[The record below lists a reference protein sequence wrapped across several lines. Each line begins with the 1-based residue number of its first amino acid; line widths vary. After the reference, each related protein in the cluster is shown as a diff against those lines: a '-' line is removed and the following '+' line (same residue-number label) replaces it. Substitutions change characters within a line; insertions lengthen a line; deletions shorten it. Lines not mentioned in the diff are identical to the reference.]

1 MYARH
6 NPAVM
11 DASTAAGYL
20 TWAALAL
27 GGTPGRATPPAAAS
41 RRQRHTSLTR
51 RSDHMASTLVAE
63 ANRACLDACTECA
76 QACEA
81 CAQACLTDTAM
92 TECTRL
98 CLDCAAICQACVTL
112 LARGSARAS
121 RLCQLCADL
130 CDARMRT
137 LRHGRMPRMRPHL
150 PRLRRTVPRDGRLN
164 RQPRPMPPKLPGRR
178 PPALP
183 TQRLVLAADVT
194 GIPAGQRRPR
204 STATPG
210 QCLHCAG

>member
-1 MYARH
+1 
-6 NPAVM
+6 
-11 DASTAAGYL
+11 
-20 TWAALAL
+20 
-27 GGTPGRATPPAAAS
+27 
-41 RRQRHTSLTR
+41 
-51 RSDHMASTLVAE
+51 MASTLVAE

-178 PPALP
+178 PPTLP

>member
-1 MYARH
+1 
-6 NPAVM
+6 
-11 DASTAAGYL
+11 
-20 TWAALAL
+20 
-27 GGTPGRATPPAAAS
+27 
-41 RRQRHTSLTR
+41 
-51 RSDHMASTLVAE
+51 MASTLVAE

-112 LARGSARAS
+112 LARGSAWAS

-137 LRHGRMPRMRPHL
+137 LRHGRMPRMRQHL

-194 GIPAGQRRPR
+194 GIPAGQQRPR